1 MPSTESDSI
10 TPKEAKEAP
19 DKTARKRLFS
29 GVLKQYFFFLVIVTI
44 IAAIVFVAFIM
55 WEQKRFYRMEAS
67 SFLSYHH
74 EQRIDLLP
82 PMSIHE
88 VLQIIRND
96 TVKQQAGDIV
106 AIPQDKQKY
115 LKDALDI
122 NYDSVSGSDNLLK
135 VNVRWDDMDQVRQ
148 LADGYMQAAITTY
161 VNFRKKY
168 LYEIITEQSKKKSE
182 YEHDKTA
189 IEEKLSNLAQS
200 VHEESIKQELE
211 GLRIQIKQLENDL
224 SDFQK
229 QRFAATMR
237 HENLKKD
244 IPGKYDYTK
253 LKIAYLHPYIFDILK
268 KRNEALENYEIQ
280 KELGVETDRQVKE
293 AQIKYRMAEGDLSK
307 ALEKLNLMEDEVS
320 SINTVVLK
328 RMEELE
334 ALQSTMDSL
343 DKTIEDIQYHLD
355 QKQKAISAVSG
366 LLPQE
371 EELKKQHKTT
381 IARLDK
387 FDNEIME
394 LGSLE
399 TSIKKALLP
408 LNVINVHRVKIIS
421 IPNFIPYLLSGIVV
435 IALSVS
441 VFIHANTHDKRRPRP
456 APAAAKHQSASTTAT
471 K

>member
-1 MPSTESDSI
+1 MPSTESN
-10 TPKEAKEAP
+10 PVNLKEVKEAP
-19 DKTARKRLFS
+19 GKTARKRLFS

-55 WEQKRFYRMEAS
+55 WEQNRFYRMEAS

-74 EQRIDLLP
+74 EQRTDLLP

-122 NYDSVSGSDNLLK
+122 NYDSVSGSENLLK
-135 VNVRWDDMDQVRQ
+135 VNVRWDDVDQVRQ

-168 LYEIITEQSKKKSE
+168 LHEIITEQSKKKSE
-182 YEHDKTA
+182 YEHDKTTV
-189 IEEKLSNLAQS
+189 EEKLSNLAQS
-200 VHEESIKQELE
+200 VHGESVKQELE
-211 GLRIQIKQLENDL
+211 GLRIQEKQLANEL
-224 SDFQK
+224 SDLQK
-229 QRFAATMR
+229 QRFAATVR
-237 HENLKKD
+237 HENLKND
-244 IPGKYDYTK
+244 ISGKYDFAK
-253 LKIAYLHPYIFDILK
+253 LKIVYLHPYIFDILK

-280 KELGVETDRQVKE
+280 KALGDETERQVKE
-293 AQIKYRMAEGDLSK
+293 AQIKYRMAEDALSK

-320 SINTVVLK
+320 SVNTVVLK
-328 RMEELE
+328 HVEELE
-334 ALQSTMDSL
+334 ELQSTIGRL

-355 QKQKAISAVSG
+355 QKQKAISAISG
-366 LLPQE
+366 LLPKE
-371 EELKKQHKTT
+371 EELKKQQKTT
-381 IARLDK
+381 IARIDR
-387 FDNEIME
+387 FENEIME
-394 LGSLE
+394 LGSLD

-408 LNVINVHRVKIIS
+408 LNVINVHRVKLIS

-435 IALSVS
+435 IVLTVS
-441 VFIHANTHDKRRPRP
+441 VFIHATPHDKRRPRP
-456 APAAAKHQSASTTAT
+456 APATVAKH
-471 K
+471 